1 MEQPVIKEGTLA
13 LIDTFAYLFRSYY
26 MSAKNKPLTND
37 KGFPTGLLTGLV
49 GMVKKFYKD
58 RKNMP
63 FIVFALESQTKT
75 KRAEK
80 LGEYKQNRK
89 DAPKEMLLQIPI
101 ALEWLQK
108 MGFTCVEVNGFE
120 ADDVIA
126 SLATLSPYKTR
137 IYSKDKD
144 FNQLLSDK
152 IALFDGKTEFL
163 AKDCVEKYGIL
174 PSQFTDYQGI
184 VGDSS
189 DNYKGVKGI
198 GSKNAKELL
207 QQLGSLEKIY
217 ENLDLAKNLLSP
229 KMYQALIQ
237 DKGSAF
243 LSKELATL
251 ERGCIK
257 EFDFLSCAFPSE
269 NPLLKIKDELKEY
282 GFISTL
288 RDLENSPTPLILE
301 NTPLLDSMPILENAP
316 ILDSVPILENAP
328 ILDSVPASDN
338 APKKSRMI
346 VLESA
351 APLNAFLEK
360 LKNPNARVFM
370 RLVLNKEK
378 KVLALAFLLQDQ
390 GYFLPLEEA
399 LFSPFSL
406 EFLENAFS
414 QMLQHAQIVG
424 HDLKPLLSFL
434 KAKYQ
439 VPLENIRIQDT
450 QILAFLKNPE
460 KVGFD
465 EVLRE
470 YLKEELIPHEKIKDF
485 KAKAEKSEQLNTELN
500 ALKRLCEYFE
510 TGGLEEGLLTLARD
524 IETPFVKVLMD
535 MEFQGFK
542 IDAPYF
548 KRLEQEF
555 KDELKVLERQILDL
569 IGVDFNLNSPK
580 QLGEVLYEKLG
591 LPKNKS
597 HSTDEKNLLKILDK
611 HPSIALILEYRELNK
626 LFNTYTTPLL
636 RLKDKDDKIHTTFI
650 QTGTATGRLSSH
662 SPNLQNIPV
671 RSPKGLLI
679 RKGFIA
685 SSKEY
690 CLLGVDYSQIE
701 LRLLAHFSQDKDLM
715 EAFLKGRDIH
725 LETSKALF
733 GGDLAKEKRSIAKSI
748 NFGLVYGMGSKKLSE
763 TLNIPL
769 NEAKSYIEAYFK
781 RFPSIKDYLN
791 RMKEEILKTSKAF
804 TLLGRYRVF
813 DFTGANDYVKGNYL
827 REGVNAIFQGSAS
840 DLLKL
845 GMLKVSERFKNNPSV
860 RLLLQVHDELIFEI
874 EEKNAPE
881 LQQEIQRILNDEVY
895 PLRVPLETSA
905 FVANRW
911 NELKG

>member
-37 KGFPTGLLTGLV
+37 RGFPTGLLTGLV

-75 KRAEK
+75 KRAKK

-189 DNYKGVKGI
+189 DNYKGIKGI

-207 QQLGSLEKIY
+207 QRLGSLEKIY

-251 ERGCIK
+251 ERECIK

-288 RDLENSPTPLILE
+288 RDLEKSPLIVE
-301 NTPLLDSMPILENAP
+301 NAPLLDNAP
-316 ILDSVPILENAP
+316 ILDSTPASENAP
-328 ILDSVPASDN
+328 ALDN
-338 APKKSRMI
+338 APKKSSMI

-351 APLNAFLEK
+351 ALLSMFLEK

-370 RLVLNKEK
+370 RLVLDKDK

-414 QMLQHAQIVG
+414 QMLQHAQIIG

-434 KAKYQ
+434 RAKYQ
-439 VPLENIRIQDT
+439 VSLENIRIQDT

-465 EVLRE
+465 EVLKE
-470 YLKEELIPHEKIKDF
+470 YLKEDLVSHEKIKDF
-485 KAKAEKSEQLNTELN
+485 KTKSKVEKLEQLNMELN

-510 TGGLEEGLLTLARD
+510 TGGLEEGLLILARE

-542 IDAPYF
+542 IDVPYF

-555 KDELKVLERQILDL
+555 KNELHVLERQILDL

-580 QLGEVLYEKLG
+580 QLSEVLYEKLG

-611 HPSIALILEYRELNK
+611 HPSIPLILEYRELNK

-813 DFTGANDYVKGNYL
+813 DFNGVNDYVKGNYL

-905 FVANRW
+905 FIAKRW

>member
-58 RKNMP
+58 KKNMP

-89 DAPKEMLLQIPI
+89 DTPKEMLLQIPI

-189 DNYKGVKGI
+189 DNYKGIKGI

-257 EFDFLSCAFPSE
+257 EFDFSSCTFPSE

-288 RDLENSPTPLILE
+288 RDLENSPLILD
-301 NTPLLDSMPILENAP
+301 NAPILNSVPTLDSMPILDNTP
-316 ILDSVPILENAP
+316 TLDSVP
-328 ILDSVPASDN
+328 
-338 APKKSRMI
+338 KKSCMI
-346 VLESA
+346 VLENA
-351 APLNAFLEK
+351 ASFSMFLEK

-370 RLVLNKEK
+370 RLVLDKDK
-378 KVLALAFLLQDQ
+378 KILALAFLYEDQ

-406 EFLENAFS
+406 EFLQNAFS
-414 QMLQHAQIVG
+414 QMLQHAQIIG

-439 VPLENIRIQDT
+439 VSLENIRIQDT

-465 EVLRE
+465 EVLKE
-470 YLKEELIPHEKIKDF
+470 YLKEDLVSHEKIKDF
-485 KAKAEKSEQLNTELN
+485 KTTSKAEKSELLSVELN

-510 TGGLEEGLLTLARD
+510 KGGLEENLLALARD
-524 IETPFVKVLMD
+524 IETPFVKVLIN

-555 KDELKVLERQILDL
+555 KDELNILERQILDL

-580 QLGEVLYEKLG
+580 QLSEVLYEKLG

-611 HPSIALILEYRELNK
+611 HPSIPLILEYRELNK

-769 NEAKSYIEAYFK
+769 SEAKSYIEAYFK

-813 DFTGANDYVKGNYL
+813 DFTGANDYIKGNYL

-881 LQQEIQRILNDEVY
+881 LQQEIQRILSDEVY

-905 FVANRW
+905 FVAKRW

>member
-1 MEQPVIKEGTLA
+1 MEEPVIKERTLA

-58 RKNMP
+58 KKNMP
-63 FIVFALESQTKT
+63 FIVFALESQAKT

-108 MGFTCVEVNGFE
+108 MGFTCVEVSGFE

-152 IALFDGKTEFL
+152 ITLFDGKTEFL
-163 AKDCVEKYGIL
+163 AKDCVKKYGIL

-237 DKGSAF
+237 DKESAF

-257 EFDFLSCAFPSE
+257 EFDFSSCAFPSE

-288 RDLENSPTPLILE
+288 RDLENSLTPLILE
-301 NTPLLDSMPILENAP
+301 NAPALDNTPIL
-316 ILDSVPILENAP
+316 
-328 ILDSVPASDN
+328 DN

-346 VLESA
+346 VLESTE
-351 APLNAFLEK
+351 PLSAFLEK
-360 LKNPNARVFM
+360 LKKTNARIFM
-370 RLVLNKEK
+370 RLALDKEK
-378 KVLALAFLLQDQ
+378 KVLALAFLYEDQ

-406 EFLENAFS
+406 EFLQNAFS
-414 QMLQHAQIVG
+414 QMLQHAQIIG

-439 VPLENIRIQDT
+439 VSLENIRIQDT

-465 EVLRE
+465 GVLKE
-470 YLKEELIPHEKIKDF
+470 YLKEEWIPHEKIKDF
-485 KAKAEKSEQLNTELN
+485 KTKSKAGKLERLDMELN

-510 TGGLEEGLLTLARD
+510 KGGLEENLLALAREV
-524 IETPFVKVLMD
+524 ETPFMKVLMG

-548 KRLEQEF
+548 KHLEQEF
-555 KDELKVLERQILDL
+555 KNELHVLERQILDL

-580 QLGEVLYEKLG
+580 QLSEILYEKLE

-597 HSTDEKNLLKILDK
+597 HSTDEKSLLKILDK

-715 EAFLKGRDIH
+715 DAFLKGRDIH

-813 DFTGANDYVKGNYL
+813 DFNGVNDYVKGNYL

-905 FVANRW
+905 FMAKRW

>member
-1 MEQPVIKEGTLA
+1 MEQPVVKEGTLA

-58 RKNMP
+58 KKNMH

-108 MGFTCVEVNGFE
+108 MGFTCVEVSGFE

-207 QQLGSLEKIY
+207 QRLGSLEKIY

-257 EFDFLSCAFPSE
+257 EFDFSSCAFPSE

-301 NTPLLDSMPILENAP
+301 NAPLLDNTL
-316 ILDSVPILENAP
+316 
-328 ILDSVPASDN
+328 ASDN

-346 VLESA
+346 VLENTE
-351 APLNAFLEK
+351 PLSAFLEK
-360 LKNPNARVFM
+360 LKKTNARIFM
-370 RLVLNKEK
+370 RLVLDKEK
-378 KVLALAFLLQDQ
+378 KVLALAFLYEDQ

-406 EFLENAFS
+406 EFLQNAFFK
-414 QMLQHAQIVG
+414 MLQYACIIG

-439 VPLENIRIQDT
+439 VSLEDIRIQDT

-465 EVLRE
+465 EVLKQ
-470 YLKEELIPHEKIKDF
+470 YLKEEWIPHEKIKDF
-485 KAKAEKSEQLNTELN
+485 KTKSKVEKLEQLDRELN

-510 TGGLEEGLLTLARD
+510 KGGLEENLLALAREV
-524 IETPFVKVLMD
+524 ETPFVKVLMG

-542 IDAPYF
+542 IDVPYF

-555 KDELKVLERQILDL
+555 KNELHVLERQILDL

-580 QLGEVLYEKLG
+580 QLSEILYEKLE
-591 LPKNKS
+591 LPQNKS
-597 HSTDEKNLLKILDK
+597 HSTDEKSLLKILDK

-701 LRLLAHFSQDKDLM
+701 LRLLAHFSQDKDLID
-715 EAFLKGRDIH
+715 AFLKGRDIH

-733 GGDLAKEKRSIAKSI
+733 GEDLAKEKRSIAKSI

-813 DFTGANDYVKGNYL
+813 DFTGANDYIKGNYL

-905 FVANRW
+905 FIAKRW

>member
-1 MEQPVIKEGTLA
+1 MEELKEGTLA

-108 MGFTCVEVNGFE
+108 MGFVCVEVSGFE

-207 QQLGSLEKIY
+207 QRLGSLEKIY

-237 DKGSAF
+237 DKESAF

-257 EFDFLSCAFPSE
+257 EFDFSSCAFPSE

-288 RDLENSPTPLILE
+288 RDLENSPTPLILD
-301 NTPLLDSMPILENAP
+301 NTPLLENT
-316 ILDSVPILENAP
+316 S
-328 ILDSVPASDN
+328 ASDN

-346 VLESA
+346 VLENTES
-351 APLNAFLEK
+351 LSAFLER
-360 LKNPNARVFM
+360 LKKTNARIFM
-370 RLVLNKEK
+370 RLVLDKEK
-378 KVLALAFLLQDQ
+378 KVLALAFLLEDQ

-406 EFLENAFS
+406 EFLQNAFFK
-414 QMLQHAQIVG
+414 MLQHAQIIG

-439 VPLENIRIQDT
+439 VSLENIRIQDT

-465 EVLRE
+465 EVLKQ
-470 YLKEELIPHEKIKDF
+470 YLKEELILHEKIKDF
-485 KAKAEKSEQLNTELN
+485 KTKSKAEKLEQLDRELH

-510 TGGLEEGLLTLARD
+510 KGGLEEGLLALAREV
-524 IETPFVKVLMD
+524 ETPLMKVLMD

-555 KDELKVLERQILDL
+555 KNELHVLERQILEL

-580 QLGEVLYEKLG
+580 QLSEILYEKLE
-591 LPKNKS
+591 LPQNKS
-597 HSTDEKNLLKILDK
+597 RSTDEKSLLKILDK

-636 RLKDKDDKIHTTFI
+636 HLKDKDDKIHTTFI

-715 EAFLKGRDIH
+715 DAFLKGRDIH

-733 GGDLAKEKRSIAKSI
+733 GEDLAKEKRSIAKSI

-813 DFTGANDYVKGNYL
+813 DFTGANDYIKGNYL

-845 GMLKVSERFKNNPSV
+845 GMLKVSERFKSNPSV

-874 EEKNAPE
+874 EEKNALE

-905 FVANRW
+905 FMAKRW
-911 NELKG
+911 NELKR

>member
-1 MEQPVIKEGTLA
+1 MEEPVIKEGTLA

-58 RKNMP
+58 KKNMP

-89 DAPKEMLLQIPI
+89 NAPKEMLLQIPI

-108 MGFTCVEVNGFE
+108 MGFTCVEVSGFE

-163 AKDCVEKYGIL
+163 VKDCVEKYGIL

-207 QQLGSLEKIY
+207 QRLGSLEKIY

-237 DKGSAF
+237 DKASAF

-257 EFDFLSCAFPSE
+257 EFDFSSCTFPSE

-288 RDLENSPTPLILE
+288 RDLENSPTPLILD
-301 NTPLLDSMPILENAP
+301 NTPAL
-316 ILDSVPILENAP
+316 
-328 ILDSVPASDN
+328 DN
-338 APKKSRMI
+338 APKKSRLI
-346 VLESA
+346 VLENTE
-351 APLNAFLEK
+351 PLSAFLEK
-360 LKNPNARVFM
+360 LEKTNARIFM
-370 RLVLNKEK
+370 RLVLDKEK
-378 KVLALAFLLQDQ
+378 KVLALAFLYEDQ

-406 EFLENAFS
+406 EFLQNAFFK
-414 QMLQHAQIVG
+414 MLQHAQIVG

-465 EVLRE
+465 EVLKE
-470 YLKEELIPHEKIKDF
+470 YLKEEWIPHEKIKDF
-485 KAKAEKSEQLNTELN
+485 KTKSKAGKLEQLDMELN

-510 TGGLEEGLLTLARD
+510 KGGLEEGLLALAREV
-524 IETPFVKVLMD
+524 ETPFVKVLMG

-548 KRLEQEF
+548 KHLEQEF
-555 KDELKVLERQILDL
+555 KNELHVLECQILEL
-569 IGVDFNLNSPK
+569 IGANFNLNSPK
-580 QLGEVLYEKLG
+580 QLSEILYEKLE

-597 HSTDEKNLLKILDK
+597 RSTDEKSLLKILDK

-679 RKGFIA
+679 RKGFIS

-733 GGDLAKEKRSIAKSI
+733 GEDLAKEKRSIAKSI

-813 DFTGANDYVKGNYL
+813 DFTGANDYIKGNYL

-845 GMLKVSERFKNNPSV
+845 GMLKVSERFKNDPSV

-874 EEKNAPE
+874 EEKNALE

-905 FVANRW
+905 FMAKRW

>member
-1 MEQPVIKEGTLA
+1 MEELKEGTLA

-108 MGFTCVEVNGFE
+108 MGFVCVEVSGFE

-207 QQLGSLEKIY
+207 QRLGSLEKIY

-237 DKGSAF
+237 DKKSAF

-257 EFDFLSCAFPSE
+257 EFDFSSCAFPSE

-288 RDLENSPTPLILE
+288 RDLENSPTPLILD
-301 NTPLLDSMPILENAP
+301 NAPLLDNTPVLENT
-316 ILDSVPILENAP
+316 
-328 ILDSVPASDN
+328 PASDN
-338 APKKSRMI
+338 ALKKSRLI
-346 VLESA
+346 VLENPE
-351 APLNAFLEK
+351 PLSAFLEK
-360 LKNPNARVFM
+360 LEKTNARIFM

-378 KVLALAFLLQDQ
+378 KVLALAFLYEDQ

-406 EFLENAFS
+406 ELLQNAFFK
-414 QMLQHAQIVG
+414 MLQHAQIIG

-439 VPLENIRIQDT
+439 VSLENIRIQDT

-465 EVLRE
+465 EVLKE

-485 KAKAEKSEQLNTELN
+485 KTKSKAEKLELLSVELN

-510 TGGLEEGLLTLARD
+510 KGGLEEGLLALAREV
-524 IETPFVKVLMD
+524 ETPFMKVLMG

-555 KDELKVLERQILDL
+555 KNELHVLERQILEL
-569 IGVDFNLNSPK
+569 IGADFNLNSPK
-580 QLGEVLYEKLG
+580 QLSEILYEKLE

-597 HSTDEKNLLKILDK
+597 HSTDEKSLLKILDK

-715 EAFLKGRDIH
+715 DAFLKGRDIH

-733 GGDLAKEKRSIAKSI
+733 GEDLAKEKRSIAKSI

-813 DFTGANDYVKGNYL
+813 DFTGANDYIKGNYL

-874 EEKNAPE
+874 EEKNALE

-905 FVANRW
+905 FMAKRW
-911 NELKG
+911 NELKD

>member
-1 MEQPVIKEGTLA
+1 MEELKEGTLA

-108 MGFTCVEVNGFE
+108 MGFVCVEVSGFE

-207 QQLGSLEKIY
+207 QRLGSLEKIY

-237 DKGSAF
+237 DKKSAF

-257 EFDFLSCAFPSE
+257 EFDFSSCAFPSE

-288 RDLENSPTPLILE
+288 RDLENSPTPLILD
-301 NTPLLDSMPILENAP
+301 NTPLL
-316 ILDSVPILENAP
+316 
-328 ILDSVPASDN
+328 DN

-351 APLNAFLEK
+351 APLSAFLEK
-360 LKNPNARVFM
+360 LKKTNARIFM
-370 RLVLNKEK
+370 RLVLDKDK

-406 EFLENAFS
+406 EFLQNAFS
-414 QMLQHAQIVG
+414 QMLQHAQIIG

-465 EVLRE
+465 EVLKQ
-470 YLKEELIPHEKIKDF
+470 YLKEELIPHEKIKEF
-485 KAKAEKSEQLNTELN
+485 KTKAEKLEQLDRELN

-510 TGGLEEGLLTLARD
+510 KGGLEEGLLALARE
-524 IETPFVKVLMD
+524 IETPFMKVLMG

-555 KDELKVLERQILDL
+555 KNELHVLERQILEL
-569 IGVDFNLNSPK
+569 IGANFNLNSPK
-580 QLGEVLYEKLG
+580 QLSEILYEKLG
-591 LPKNKS
+591 LPQNKS
-597 HSTDEKNLLKILDK
+597 HSTDEKSLLKILDK

-715 EAFLKGRDIH
+715 DAFLKGRDIH

-733 GGDLAKEKRSIAKSI
+733 GEYLAKEKRSIAKSI

-813 DFTGANDYVKGNYL
+813 DFTGANDYIKGNYL

-874 EEKNAPE
+874 EEKNALE

-905 FVANRW
+905 FVAKRW
-911 NELKG
+911 NELKD

>member
-1 MEQPVIKEGTLA
+1 
-13 LIDTFAYLFRSYY
+13 
-26 MSAKNKPLTND
+26 
-37 KGFPTGLLTGLV
+37 
-49 GMVKKFYKD
+49 
-58 RKNMP
+58 
-63 FIVFALESQTKT
+63 
-75 KRAEK
+75 
-80 LGEYKQNRK
+80 
-89 DAPKEMLLQIPI
+89 
-101 ALEWLQK
+101 
-108 MGFTCVEVNGFE
+108 
-120 ADDVIA
+120 
-126 SLATLSPYKTR
+126 R

-288 RDLENSPTPLILE
+288 RDLENSPLIVE
-301 NTPLLDSMPILENAP
+301 NAPALDSM
-316 ILDSVPILENAP
+316 
-328 ILDSVPASDN
+328 PASDN
-338 APKKSRMI
+338 APKKSCMI

-351 APLNAFLEK
+351 EPLSAFLEK
-360 LKNPNARVFM
+360 LEKTKARIFM

-406 EFLENAFS
+406 EFLQNAFS
-414 QMLQHAQIVG
+414 QILQHAQIIG

-439 VPLENIRIQDT
+439 VSLENIRIQDT

-485 KAKAEKSEQLNTELN
+485 KTTSKAEKSEQLSLELN

-510 TGGLEEGLLTLARD
+510 KGGLEENLLTLAKD
-524 IETPFVKVLMD
+524 IETPFMKVLMG

-555 KDELKVLERQILDL
+555 KNELHVLECQILDL

-580 QLGEVLYEKLG
+580 QLSEVLYEKLG

-597 HSTDEKNLLKILDK
+597 HSTDEKSLLKILDK

-685 SSKEY
+685 SSEEY

-769 NEAKSYIEAYFK
+769 SEAKSYIEAYFK

-813 DFTGANDYVKGNYL
+813 DFTGVNDYIKGNYL

-911 NELKG
+911 NELKR

>member
-1 MEQPVIKEGTLA
+1 MEEPVIKEGTLA

-26 MSAKNKPLTND
+26 MSAKNKPLTNV

-58 RKNMP
+58 KKNMP

-108 MGFTCVEVNGFE
+108 MGFTCVEVSGFE

-207 QQLGSLEKIY
+207 QRLGSLEKIY

-257 EFDFLSCAFPSE
+257 EFDFSSCAFPSE

-288 RDLENSPTPLILE
+288 RDLENSPTPLILDNVPLLE
-301 NTPLLDSMPILENAP
+301 NMPASDNTPTL
-316 ILDSVPILENAP
+316 
-328 ILDSVPASDN
+328 DN
-338 APKKSRMI
+338 APKKSRLI

-351 APLNAFLEK
+351 APLSAFLEK
-360 LKNPNARVFM
+360 LEKTKARIFM
-370 RLVLNKEK
+370 RLVLDKEK
-378 KVLALAFLLQDQ
+378 KVLALAFLYEDQ

-406 EFLENAFS
+406 EFLQNAFF

-439 VPLENIRIQDT
+439 VSLENIRIQDT

-465 EVLRE
+465 EVLKE
-470 YLKEELIPHEKIKDF
+470 YLKEEWILHEKIKDF
-485 KAKAEKSEQLNTELN
+485 KTKSKAGKLEQLDRELN

-510 TGGLEEGLLTLARD
+510 KGGLEENLLALAREV
-524 IETPFVKVLMD
+524 ETPFVKVLMG

-555 KDELKVLERQILDL
+555 KNELHVLERQILDL

-580 QLGEVLYEKLG
+580 QLSEILYEKLE

-597 HSTDEKNLLKILDK
+597 HSTDEKSLLKILDK

-715 EAFLKGRDIH
+715 DAFLKGRDIH

-733 GGDLAKEKRSIAKSI
+733 GEDLAKEKRSIAKSI

-769 NEAKSYIEAYFK
+769 SEAKSYIEAYFK

-813 DFTGANDYVKGNYL
+813 DFAGVNDYIKGNYL

-874 EEKNAPE
+874 EEKNALE

-905 FVANRW
+905 FMAKRW

>member
-1 MEQPVIKEGTLA
+1 MEEPVIKERTLA

-26 MSAKNKPLTND
+26 MSAKNKPLTNV

-58 RKNMP
+58 KKNMP

-108 MGFTCVEVNGFE
+108 MGFVCVEVSGFE

-152 IALFDGKTEFL
+152 ITLFDGKTESL

-207 QQLGSLEKIY
+207 QRLGSLEKIY

-237 DKGSAF
+237 DKESAF

-257 EFDFLSCAFPSE
+257 EFDFSSCAFPSE

-288 RDLENSPTPLILE
+288 RDLENPPTPLILD
-301 NTPLLDSMPILENAP
+301 NT
-316 ILDSVPILENAP
+316 
-328 ILDSVPASDN
+328 PASDN

-346 VLESA
+346 VLENT
-351 APLNAFLEK
+351 APLSAFLEK
-360 LKNPNARVFM
+360 LKNSNARIFM
-370 RLVLNKEK
+370 RLALDKEK
-378 KVLALAFLLQDQ
+378 KVLALAFLYEDQ

-406 EFLENAFS
+406 EFLQNAFS
-414 QMLQHAQIVG
+414 QMLQHAQIIG

-439 VPLENIRIQDT
+439 VSLENIRIQDT

-465 EVLRE
+465 EVLKE
-470 YLKEELIPHEKIKDF
+470 YLKEEWIPHEKIKDF
-485 KAKAEKSEQLNTELN
+485 KTKSKAGKLEQLDMELN

-510 TGGLEEGLLTLARD
+510 KGGLEEGLLALAREV
-524 IETPFVKVLMD
+524 ETPFVKVLMG

-555 KDELKVLERQILDL
+555 KNELHVLERQILEL

-580 QLGEVLYEKLG
+580 QLSEILYEKLE

-597 HSTDEKNLLKILDK
+597 HSTDEKSLLKILDK

-701 LRLLAHFSQDKDLM
+701 LRLLAHFSQDRDLM
-715 EAFLKGRDIH
+715 DAFLKGRDIH

-733 GGDLAKEKRSIAKSI
+733 GEDLAKEKRSIAKSI

-874 EEKNAPE
+874 EEKNALE

>member
-1 MEQPVIKEGTLA
+1 MEEPVIKEGTLA

-26 MSAKNKPLTND
+26 MGAKNKPLTNV

-108 MGFTCVEVNGFE
+108 MGFTCVEVSGFE

-207 QQLGSLEKIY
+207 QRLGSLEKIY

-237 DKGSAF
+237 DKKIAF

-257 EFDFLSCAFPSE
+257 EFDFSSCAFPSE

-282 GFISTL
+282 GFTSTL

-301 NTPLLDSMPILENAP
+301 NAPLL
-316 ILDSVPILENAP
+316 
-328 ILDSVPASDN
+328 DN

-346 VLESA
+346 VLENTELLS
-351 APLNAFLEK
+351 AFLER
-360 LKNPNARVFM
+360 LKKTNARIFM
-370 RLVLNKEK
+370 RLVLDKEK
-378 KVLALAFLLQDQ
+378 KVLALAFLLEDQ

-406 EFLENAFS
+406 EFLQNAFFK
-414 QMLQHAQIVG
+414 MLQHAQIIG

-439 VPLENIRIQDT
+439 VSLEDIRIQDT

-465 EVLRE
+465 EVLKE
-470 YLKEELIPHEKIKDF
+470 YLKEEWIPHEKIKDF
-485 KAKAEKSEQLNTELN
+485 KTKSKAGKLEQLDMELN

-510 TGGLEEGLLTLARD
+510 KGGLEEGLLALAREV
-524 IETPFVKVLMD
+524 ETPFVKVLMG

-555 KDELKVLERQILDL
+555 KNELHVLERQILEL

-580 QLGEVLYEKLG
+580 QLSEILYEKLE

-597 HSTDEKNLLKILDK
+597 HSTDEKSLLKILDK

-715 EAFLKGRDIH
+715 DAFLKGRDIH

-733 GGDLAKEKRSIAKSI
+733 GEDLAKEKRSIAKSI

-813 DFTGANDYVKGNYL
+813 DFTGANDYIKGNYL

-874 EEKNAPE
+874 EEKNALE

-905 FVANRW
+905 FMAKRW

>member
-1 MEQPVIKEGTLA
+1 MEELKEGTLA

-58 RKNMP
+58 KKNMP
-63 FIVFALESQTKT
+63 FIVFALESQIKT

-108 MGFTCVEVNGFE
+108 MGFVCVEVSGFE

-163 AKDCVEKYGIL
+163 VKDCVEKYGIL

-207 QQLGSLEKIY
+207 QRLGSLEKIY

-237 DKGSAF
+237 DKASAF

-257 EFDFLSCAFPSE
+257 EFDFSSCTFPSE

-288 RDLENSPTPLILE
+288 RDLENSPTPLILD
-301 NTPLLDSMPILENAP
+301 NTPAL
-316 ILDSVPILENAP
+316 
-328 ILDSVPASDN
+328 DN
-338 APKKSRMI
+338 APKKSRLI
-346 VLESA
+346 VLENTE
-351 APLNAFLEK
+351 PLSAFLEK
-360 LKNPNARVFM
+360 LEKTNARIFM
-370 RLVLNKEK
+370 RLVLDKEK
-378 KVLALAFLLQDQ
+378 KVLALAFLYEDQ

-406 EFLENAFS
+406 EFLQNAFFK
-414 QMLQHAQIVG
+414 MLQHAQIVG

-465 EVLRE
+465 EVLKE
-470 YLKEELIPHEKIKDF
+470 YLKEEWIPHEKIKDF
-485 KAKAEKSEQLNTELN
+485 KTKSKAGKLEQLDRELN

-510 TGGLEEGLLTLARD
+510 KGGLEEGLLALAREV
-524 IETPFVKVLMD
+524 ETPFMKVLMG

-555 KDELKVLERQILDL
+555 KNELHVLERQILDS
-569 IGVDFNLNSPK
+569 IGVDFNLNSHK
-580 QLGEVLYEKLG
+580 QLSEILYERLE
-591 LPKNKS
+591 LPQNKS
-597 HSTDEKNLLKILDK
+597 RSTDEKSLLKILDK

-725 LETSKALF
+725 LETSRALF
-733 GGDLAKEKRSIAKSI
+733 GEDLAKEKRSIAKSI
-748 NFGLVYGMGSKKLSE
+748 NFGLVYGMGSRKLSE

-813 DFTGANDYVKGNYL
+813 DFAGANDYIKGNYL

-874 EEKNAPE
+874 EEKNALE

-905 FVANRW
+905 FMAKRW

>member
-1 MEQPVIKEGTLA
+1 MEEPVIKEGTLA
-13 LIDTFAYLFRSYY
+13 LIDTFAYLFRNYY

-58 RKNMP
+58 KKNMP

-108 MGFTCVEVNGFE
+108 MGFTCVEVSGFE

-189 DNYKGVKGI
+189 DNYKGIKGI
-198 GSKNAKELL
+198 GGKNAKELL
-207 QQLGSLEKIY
+207 QRLGSLEKIY

-237 DKGSAF
+237 DKESAF

-288 RDLENSPTPLILE
+288 RDLENSPTPLIL
-301 NTPLLDSMPILENAP
+301 DNAP
-316 ILDSVPILENAP
+316 PLE
-328 ILDSVPASDN
+328 N

-346 VLESA
+346 VLENT
-351 APLNAFLEK
+351 APLSAFLEK
-360 LKNPNARVFM
+360 LKKTNARIFM
-370 RLVLNKEK
+370 RLALDKEK
-378 KVLALAFLLQDQ
+378 KVLALAFLLEDQ

-406 EFLENAFS
+406 EFLQNAFS
-414 QMLQHAQIVG
+414 QMLQHAQIIG

-439 VPLENIRIQDT
+439 VSLENIRIQDT

-465 EVLRE
+465 EVLKE

-485 KAKAEKSEQLNTELN
+485 KTKSKAGKLERLDMELN

-510 TGGLEEGLLTLARD
+510 KGGLEENLLALAREV
-524 IETPFVKVLMD
+524 ETPFVKVLIG

-555 KDELKVLERQILDL
+555 KNELHVLERQILEL

-580 QLGEVLYEKLG
+580 QLSEILYEKLE
-591 LPKNKS
+591 LPQNKS
-597 HSTDEKNLLKILDK
+597 RSTDEKSLLKILDK

-715 EAFLKGRDIH
+715 DAFLKGRDIH

-733 GGDLAKEKRSIAKSI
+733 GEDLAKEKRSIAKSI

-813 DFTGANDYVKGNYL
+813 DFAGANDYIKGNYL
-827 REGVNAIFQGSAS
+827 REGVNAIFQGSTS

-874 EEKNAPE
+874 EEKNALE

-905 FVANRW
+905 FVAERW

>member
-1 MEQPVIKEGTLA
+1 MEEPVIKEGTLA

-58 RKNMP
+58 KKNMP

-108 MGFTCVEVNGFE
+108 MGFTCVEVSGFE

-207 QQLGSLEKIY
+207 QRLGSLEKIY

-237 DKGSAF
+237 DKESAF

-251 ERGCIK
+251 ERGCIQ

-301 NTPLLDSMPILENAP
+301 NAPALDNTPTL
-316 ILDSVPILENAP
+316 
-328 ILDSVPASDN
+328 DN
-338 APKKSRMI
+338 ATKKSRMI
-346 VLESA
+346 VLENT
-351 APLNAFLEK
+351 APLSAFLEK
-360 LKNPNARVFM
+360 LKKTKSRIFM
-370 RLVLNKEK
+370 RLALDKEK
-378 KVLALAFLLQDQ
+378 KVLALAFLLEDQ

-406 EFLENAFS
+406 EFLQNAFS
-414 QMLQHAQIVG
+414 QILQHASIIG

-439 VPLENIRIQDT
+439 VSLENIRIQDT

-465 EVLRE
+465 EVLKE
-470 YLKEELIPHEKIKDF
+470 YLKEEWIPHEKIKDF
-485 KAKAEKSEQLNTELN
+485 KTKSKAEKLERLDMELN

-510 TGGLEEGLLTLARD
+510 KGGLEEGLLALAREV
-524 IETPFVKVLMD
+524 ETPFIKVLIG

-548 KRLEQEF
+548 KHLEQEF
-555 KDELKVLERQILDL
+555 KNELHVLERQILEL

-580 QLGEVLYEKLG
+580 QLSEILYEKLG
-591 LPKNKS
+591 LPQNKS
-597 HSTDEKNLLKILDK
+597 HSTDEKSLLKILDK

-763 TLNIPL
+763 TLNISL

-813 DFTGANDYVKGNYL
+813 DFTGVNDYVKGNYL

-874 EEKNAPE
+874 EEKNALE

>member
-1 MEQPVIKEGTLA
+1 MEEPVIKEGTLA

-108 MGFTCVEVNGFE
+108 MGFTCVEVSGFE

-207 QQLGSLEKIY
+207 QRLGSLEKIY
-217 ENLDLAKNLLSP
+217 ENLDLVKNLLSP

-257 EFDFLSCAFPSE
+257 EFDFSSCAFPSE

-301 NTPLLDSMPILENAP
+301 NAPLLENTPLLDNT
-316 ILDSVPILENAP
+316 
-328 ILDSVPASDN
+328 
-338 APKKSRMI
+338 PKKSCMI
-346 VLESA
+346 VLENTE
-351 APLNAFLEK
+351 PLSAFLEK
-360 LKNPNARVFM
+360 LKKTNARIFM
-370 RLVLNKEK
+370 RLVLDKEK
-378 KVLALAFLLQDQ
+378 KVLALVFLYEDQ

-406 EFLENAFS
+406 EFLQNAFFK
-414 QMLQHAQIVG
+414 MLQHAQIIG

-439 VPLENIRIQDT
+439 VSLENIRIQDT

-465 EVLRE
+465 EVLKQ
-470 YLKEELIPHEKIKDF
+470 YLKEELIPHERIKDF
-485 KAKAEKSEQLNTELN
+485 KTKSKAGKLELLSVELH

-510 TGGLEEGLLTLARD
+510 KGGLEEGLLALAREV
-524 IETPFVKVLMD
+524 ETPFMKVLMG

-555 KDELKVLERQILDL
+555 KNELHVLECQILDL

-580 QLGEVLYEKLG
+580 QLSEVLYEKLE
-591 LPKNKS
+591 LPQNKS
-597 HSTDEKNLLKILDK
+597 HSTDEKSLLKILDK

-715 EAFLKGRDIH
+715 DAFLKGRDIH

-733 GGDLAKEKRSIAKSI
+733 GEDLAKEKRSIAKSI

-813 DFTGANDYVKGNYL
+813 DFTGVNDYVKGNYL

-845 GMLKVSERFKNNPSV
+845 GMLKVSERFKNNLSV

-905 FVANRW
+905 FMAKRW
-911 NELKG
+911 NELKR

>member
-1 MEQPVIKEGTLA
+1 MEELKEGTLA

-26 MSAKNKPLTND
+26 MGAKNKPLTNV

-108 MGFTCVEVNGFE
+108 MGFTCVEVSGFE

-126 SLATLSPYKTR
+126 SLAMLSPYKTR

-152 IALFDGKTEFL
+152 IALFDGKTELL

-207 QQLGSLEKIY
+207 QRLGSLEKIY

-237 DKGSAF
+237 DKESAF

-257 EFDFLSCAFPSE
+257 EFDFSSCAFPSE

-288 RDLENSPTPLILE
+288 RDLEDSPTPLILD
-301 NTPLLDSMPILENAP
+301 NAPLL
-316 ILDSVPILENAP
+316 
-328 ILDSVPASDN
+328 DN

-346 VLESA
+346 VLENTELLS
-351 APLNAFLEK
+351 AFLEK
-360 LKNPNARVFM
+360 LKKTNARIFM
-370 RLVLNKEK
+370 RLVLDKEK
-378 KVLALAFLLQDQ
+378 KVLALAFLLEDQ

-406 EFLENAFS
+406 EFLQNAFFK
-414 QMLQHAQIVG
+414 MLQHAQIIG

-439 VPLENIRIQDT
+439 VSLENIRIQDT

-465 EVLRE
+465 EVLKQ
-470 YLKEELIPHEKIKDF
+470 YLKEEWIPHEKIKDF
-485 KAKAEKSEQLNTELN
+485 KTKSKAGKLELLSVELN

-510 TGGLEEGLLTLARD
+510 KGGLEESLLALAREV
-524 IETPFVKVLMD
+524 ETPFMKVLMG

-555 KDELKVLERQILDL
+555 KNELHVLERQILEL

-580 QLGEVLYEKLG
+580 QLSEILYEKLE

-597 HSTDEKNLLKILDK
+597 RSTDEKSLLKILDK

-715 EAFLKGRDIH
+715 DAFLKGRDIH

-733 GGDLAKEKRSIAKSI
+733 GEDLAKEKRSIAKSI

-813 DFTGANDYVKGNYL
+813 DFTGANDYIKGNYL

-874 EEKNAPE
+874 EEKNALE

-905 FVANRW
+905 FIAKRW

>member
-58 RKNMP
+58 RKNMS

-108 MGFTCVEVNGFE
+108 MGFTCVEISGFE

-126 SLATLSPYKTR
+126 TLATLSPYKTR

-163 AKDCVEKYGIL
+163 AQDCVEKYGIL

-207 QQLGSLEKIY
+207 QRLGSLEKIY

-237 DKGSAF
+237 DKESAF

-288 RDLENSPTPLILE
+288 RDLENSPLIV
-301 NTPLLDSMPILENAP
+301 ENAP
-316 ILDSVPILENAP
+316 ILNNAPTLDSTP
-328 ILDSVPASDN
+328 ILDN
-338 APKKSRMI
+338 TPKKSRMI
-346 VLESA
+346 VLENTELLSMS
-351 APLNAFLEK
+351 LEK
-360 LKNPNARVFM
+360 LKNPNARVFV
-370 RLVLNKEK
+370 RLVLDKEK

-406 EFLENAFS
+406 EFLQNAFS
-414 QMLQHAQIVG
+414 QILQHACIIG

-439 VPLENIRIQDT
+439 VSLENIHIQDT

-470 YLKEELIPHEKIKDF
+470 YLKEELVPHEKIKDF
-485 KAKAEKSEQLNTELN
+485 KTKSKAEKSEQLNMELN

-510 TGGLEEGLLTLARD
+510 KGGLEEDLLILARD
-524 IETPFVKVLMD
+524 IETPFVKVLMG

-542 IDAPYF
+542 IDVPYF

-555 KDELKVLERQILDL
+555 KDELNILEHQILDL

-580 QLGEVLYEKLG
+580 QLSEVLYDKLG

-611 HPSIALILEYRELNK
+611 HPSIPLILEYRELNK

-763 TLNIPL
+763 TLNISL

-791 RMKEEILKTSKAF
+791 CMKEEILKTSKAF

-813 DFTGANDYVKGNYL
+813 DFTGVNDYIKGNYL

-905 FVANRW
+905 FIAKRW

>member
-1 MEQPVIKEGTLA
+1 MEQSVIKEGTLA

-49 GMVKKFYKD
+49 GMIKKFYKD
-58 RKNMP
+58 KKNMP

-108 MGFTCVEVNGFE
+108 MGFTCVEVSGFE

-152 IALFDGKTEFL
+152 ITLFDGKTEFL
-163 AKDCVEKYGIL
+163 AKDCVKKYGIL

-207 QQLGSLEKIY
+207 QRLGSLEKIY

-257 EFDFLSCAFPSE
+257 EFDFSSCAFPSE

-288 RDLENSPTPLILE
+288 RDLENSPTPLILD
-301 NTPLLDSMPILENAP
+301 NAPLLDNT
-316 ILDSVPILENAP
+316 
-328 ILDSVPASDN
+328 PASDN

-346 VLESA
+346 VLENTE
-351 APLNAFLEK
+351 PLSTFLEK
-360 LKNPNARVFM
+360 LKKTNARIFM
-370 RLVLNKEK
+370 RLVLDKEK
-378 KVLALAFLLQDQ
+378 KVLALAFLYEDQ

-406 EFLENAFS
+406 GFLQNAFS
-414 QMLQHAQIVG
+414 QMLQHAQIIG

-439 VPLENIRIQDT
+439 VSLENIRIQDT

-465 EVLRE
+465 EVLKE
-470 YLKEELIPHEKIKDF
+470 YLKEEWIPHEKIKDF
-485 KAKAEKSEQLNTELN
+485 KTKSKAGKLEQLDIELN

-510 TGGLEEGLLTLARD
+510 KGGLEEGLLALAREV
-524 IETPFVKVLMD
+524 ETPFMKVLMG

-542 IDAPYF
+542 IDVPYF

-555 KDELKVLERQILDL
+555 KNELHVLECQILEL

-580 QLGEVLYEKLG
+580 QLSEILYEKLE

-597 HSTDEKNLLKILDK
+597 HSTDEKSLLKILDK

-685 SSKEY
+685 SSNKY

-715 EAFLKGRDIH
+715 DAFLKGRDIH

-733 GGDLAKEKRSIAKSI
+733 GEDLAKEKRSIAKSI

-813 DFTGANDYVKGNYL
+813 DFTGANDYIKGNYL

-874 EEKNAPE
+874 EEKNALE

-905 FVANRW
+905 FMAKRW

>member
-1 MEQPVIKEGTLA
+1 MEELKEGTLA

-108 MGFTCVEVNGFE
+108 MGFVCVEVNGFE

-189 DNYKGVKGI
+189 DNYKGIKGI

-207 QQLGSLEKIY
+207 QRLGSLEKIY

-237 DKGSAF
+237 DKESAF

-257 EFDFLSCAFPSE
+257 EFDFSSCAFPSE

-288 RDLENSPTPLILE
+288 RDLENSPTPLISE
-301 NTPLLDSMPILENAP
+301 NTPLLENA
-316 ILDSVPILENAP
+316 
-328 ILDSVPASDN
+328 PASDN
-338 APKKSRMI
+338 APKKSCMI
-346 VLESA
+346 VLENT
-351 APLNAFLEK
+351 APFNVFLERLEK
-360 LKNPNARVFM
+360 TNARIFM
-370 RLVLNKEK
+370 RLVLDKEK
-378 KVLALAFLLQDQ
+378 KVLALAFLYEDQ

-399 LFSPFSL
+399 LFSPFSS
-406 EFLENAFS
+406 EFLQNAFFK
-414 QMLQHAQIVG
+414 MLQHAQIVG

-439 VPLENIRIQDT
+439 VSLENIRIQDT

-465 EVLRE
+465 EVLKQ

-485 KAKAEKSEQLNTELN
+485 KTKSKAEKLELLSVELN

-510 TGGLEEGLLTLARD
+510 KGGLEEGLLALAREV
-524 IETPFVKVLMD
+524 ETPLMKVLMG

-555 KDELKVLERQILDL
+555 KNELHVLERQILEL
-569 IGVDFNLNSPK
+569 IGTDFNLNSPK
-580 QLGEVLYEKLG
+580 QLSEILYEKLE

-597 HSTDEKNLLKILDK
+597 HSTDEKSLLKILDK

-733 GGDLAKEKRSIAKSI
+733 GEDLAKEKRSIAKSI

-769 NEAKSYIEAYFK
+769 NEAKSYTEAYFK

-813 DFTGANDYVKGNYL
+813 DFTGVNDYVKGNYL

-874 EEKNAPE
+874 EEKNALE

-905 FVANRW
+905 FVAKRW

>member
-1 MEQPVIKEGTLA
+1 MEEPVIKEGTLA

-26 MSAKNKPLTND
+26 MSAKNKPLTNV

-108 MGFTCVEVNGFE
+108 MGFTCVEVSGFE

-207 QQLGSLEKIY
+207 QRLGSLEKIY

-237 DKGSAF
+237 DKESAF

-257 EFDFLSCAFPSE
+257 EFDFSSCAFPSE

-288 RDLENSPTPLILE
+288 RDLENSPTPLILDNTPTLE
-301 NTPLLDSMPILENAP
+301 NTPT
-316 ILDSVPILENAP
+316 
-328 ILDSVPASDN
+328 SDN

-346 VLESA
+346 VLENPE
-351 APLNAFLEK
+351 PLSAFLERLEK
-360 LKNPNARVFM
+360 TNARIFM
-370 RLVLNKEK
+370 RLVLDKEK
-378 KVLALAFLLQDQ
+378 KVLALAFLLEDQ

-406 EFLENAFS
+406 EFLQNTFS
-414 QMLQHAQIVG
+414 KMLQHACIIG

-439 VPLENIRIQDT
+439 VSLENIRIQDT

-465 EVLRE
+465 EVLKE
-470 YLKEELIPHEKIKDF
+470 YLKEEWIPHEKIKDF
-485 KAKAEKSEQLNTELN
+485 KTKSKAGKLEQLDMELN

-510 TGGLEEGLLTLARD
+510 KGGLEEGLLALAREV
-524 IETPFVKVLMD
+524 ETPFMKVLMG

-555 KDELKVLERQILDL
+555 KHELHVLERQILDL

-580 QLGEVLYEKLG
+580 QLSEILYEKLE

-597 HSTDEKNLLKILDK
+597 HSTDEKSLLKILDK

-679 RKGFIA
+679 RKGFIS

-715 EAFLKGRDIH
+715 DAFLKGRDIH

-733 GGDLAKEKRSIAKSI
+733 GEDLAKEKRSIAKSI

-813 DFTGANDYVKGNYL
+813 DFTGANDYIKGNYL

-845 GMLKVSERFKNNPSV
+845 GMIKVSERFKNNPSV

-874 EEKNAPE
+874 EEKNALE

-905 FVANRW
+905 FMAKRW

>member
-26 MSAKNKPLTND
+26 MGTKNKPLTNV

-108 MGFTCVEVNGFE
+108 MGFTCVEMSGFE

-189 DNYKGVKGI
+189 DNYKGIKGI

-207 QQLGSLEKIY
+207 QRLGSLEKIY

-229 KMYQALIQ
+229 KMYQALIH

-288 RDLENSPTPLILE
+288 RDLENSPLIA
-301 NTPLLDSMPILENAP
+301 ENAP
-316 ILDSVPILENAP
+316 ILDSVPIL
-328 ILDSVPASDN
+328 DSTPASEN
-338 APKKSRMI
+338 APKKSRLI
-346 VLESA
+346 VLESVE
-351 APLNAFLEK
+351 PLSMFLEK

-370 RLVLNKEK
+370 RLVLDKEK
-378 KVLALAFLLQDQ
+378 KVLALAFLYEDQ

-414 QMLQHAQIVG
+414 QMLQHAQIIG

-439 VPLENIRIQDT
+439 VSLENIRIQDT

-465 EVLRE
+465 EVLKE

-485 KAKAEKSEQLNTELN
+485 KTKSKVEKLELLSMELS

-510 TGGLEEGLLTLARD
+510 KGGLEEGLLSLARD
-524 IETPFVKVLMD
+524 IETPFMKVLMG

-548 KRLEQEF
+548 KCLEQEF
-555 KDELKVLERQILDL
+555 KNELHVLERQILDL

-580 QLGEVLYEKLG
+580 QLSEVLYEKLG

-763 TLNIPL
+763 TLNISL

-791 RMKEEILKTSKAF
+791 RIKEEILKTSKAF

-813 DFTGANDYVKGNYL
+813 DFNGVNDYVKGNYL

>member
-1 MEQPVIKEGTLA
+1 MEEPVIKEGTLA

-58 RKNMP
+58 KKNMP

-108 MGFTCVEVNGFE
+108 MGFTCVEMSGFE

-163 AKDCVEKYGIL
+163 VKDCVEKYGIL

-237 DKGSAF
+237 DKASAF

-257 EFDFLSCAFPSE
+257 EFDFSSCAFPSE

-288 RDLENSPTPLILE
+288 RDLENSPTPFIA
-301 NTPLLDSMPILENAP
+301 ENAP
-316 ILDSVPILENAP
+316 TSDSAP
-328 ILDSVPASDN
+328 ALDN
-338 APKKSRMI
+338 APKKSRLI

-351 APLNAFLEK
+351 ALLSMFLEK
-360 LKNPNARVFM
+360 LKDPNARVFM

-378 KVLALAFLLQDQ
+378 EILALAFLLQDQ

-406 EFLENAFS
+406 EFLQNAFFK
-414 QMLQHAQIVG
+414 MLQHAQIIG

-439 VPLENIRIQDT
+439 VSLENIRIQDT

-465 EVLRE
+465 EVLKE
-470 YLKEELIPHEKIKDF
+470 YLKEEWIPHEKIKDF
-485 KAKAEKSEQLNTELN
+485 KTKSKAGKLEQLDMELN

-510 TGGLEEGLLTLARD
+510 KGGLEEGLLALAREV
-524 IETPFVKVLMD
+524 ETPFVKVLMG

-555 KDELKVLERQILDL
+555 KNELHVLERQILDL

-580 QLGEVLYEKLG
+580 QLSEILYEKLE
-591 LPKNKS
+591 LPQNKS
-597 HSTDEKNLLKILDK
+597 HSTDEKSLLKILDK

-715 EAFLKGRDIH
+715 DAFLKGRDIH

-733 GGDLAKEKRSIAKSI
+733 GEDLAKEKRSIAKSI

-813 DFTGANDYVKGNYL
+813 DFTGANDYIKGNYL

-874 EEKNAPE
+874 EEKNALE

-905 FVANRW
+905 FIAKRW

>member
-1 MEQPVIKEGTLA
+1 MEEPVIKEGTLA

-26 MSAKNKPLTND
+26 MGAKNKPLTNV

-108 MGFTCVEVNGFE
+108 MGFACVEMSGFE

-207 QQLGSLEKIY
+207 QRLGSLEKIY

-237 DKGSAF
+237 DKESAF

-257 EFDFLSCAFPSE
+257 EFDFSSCAFPNE

-288 RDLENSPTPLILE
+288 RDLENSPKPLILD
-301 NTPLLDSMPILENAP
+301 NAPLLDN
-316 ILDSVPILENAP
+316 VPL
-328 ILDSVPASDN
+328 LDN

-346 VLESA
+346 VLENT
-351 APLNAFLEK
+351 APLSAFLEK
-360 LKNPNARVFM
+360 LKKTNARIFM
-370 RLVLNKEK
+370 RLVLDKEK
-378 KVLALAFLLQDQ
+378 KVLALAFLYENQ

-406 EFLENAFS
+406 EFLQNAFS
-414 QMLQHAQIVG
+414 KMLQHACIIG

-439 VPLENIRIQDT
+439 VSLENIRIQDT

-465 EVLRE
+465 EVLKE
-470 YLKEELIPHEKIKDF
+470 YLKEDLIPHEKIKDF
-485 KAKAEKSEQLNTELN
+485 KTKAEKLELLSVELN

-510 TGGLEEGLLTLARD
+510 KGGLEEGLLALAREV
-524 IETPFVKVLMD
+524 ETPFMKVLMG

-555 KDELKVLERQILDL
+555 KNELHVLERQILEL
-569 IGVDFNLNSPK
+569 IGADFNLNSPK
-580 QLGEVLYEKLG
+580 QLSEILYGKLE
-591 LPKNKS
+591 LPQNKS
-597 HSTDEKNLLKILDK
+597 HSTDEKSLLKILDK

-701 LRLLAHFSQDKDLM
+701 LRLLAHFSQDKDLID
-715 EAFLKGRDIH
+715 AFLKGRDIH

-733 GGDLAKEKRSIAKSI
+733 GEDLAKEKRSIAKSI

-813 DFTGANDYVKGNYL
+813 DFTGANDYIKGNYL

-874 EEKNAPE
+874 EEKNALE

-905 FVANRW
+905 FIAKRW

>member
-1 MEQPVIKEGTLA
+1 MEELKEGTLA

-26 MSAKNKPLTND
+26 MSAKNKPLTNV

-108 MGFTCVEVNGFE
+108 MGFTCVEVSGFE

-163 AKDCVEKYGIL
+163 AKDCVEKYGIF

-207 QQLGSLEKIY
+207 QRLGSLEKIY

-237 DKGSAF
+237 DKESAF

-257 EFDFLSCAFPSE
+257 EFDFSSCTFPSE

-288 RDLENSPTPLILE
+288 RDLENSPTPLISD
-301 NTPLLDSMPILENAP
+301 NT
-316 ILDSVPILENAP
+316 
-328 ILDSVPASDN
+328 PASDN

-346 VLESA
+346 VLENTE
-351 APLNAFLEK
+351 PLSAFLEK
-360 LKNPNARVFM
+360 LKKTNARIFM
-370 RLVLNKEK
+370 RLVLDKEK
-378 KVLALAFLLQDQ
+378 KVLALAFLYEDQ

-406 EFLENAFS
+406 EFLQNAFS
-414 QMLQHAQIVG
+414 QMLQHAQIIG

-439 VPLENIRIQDT
+439 VSLEDIRIQDT

-465 EVLRE
+465 EVLKQ
-470 YLKEELIPHEKIKDF
+470 YLKEEWIPHEKIKDF
-485 KAKAEKSEQLNTELN
+485 KTKSKAGKSEQLDRELN

-510 TGGLEEGLLTLARD
+510 KGGLEEGLLALAREV
-524 IETPFVKVLMD
+524 ETPFMKVLMG

-542 IDAPYF
+542 IDALYF

-555 KDELKVLERQILDL
+555 KNELHVLERQILDL

-580 QLGEVLYEKLG
+580 QLSEILYEKLE

-597 HSTDEKNLLKILDK
+597 HSTDEKSLLKILDK

-679 RKGFIA
+679 RKGFIS

-715 EAFLKGRDIH
+715 DAFLKGRDIH

-733 GGDLAKEKRSIAKSI
+733 GEDLAKEKRSIAKSI

-769 NEAKSYIEAYFK
+769 NEAKSYTEVYFK

-813 DFTGANDYVKGNYL
+813 DFTGANDYIKGNYL

-874 EEKNAPE
+874 EEKNALE

-905 FVANRW
+905 FIAKRW

>member
-1 MEQPVIKEGTLA
+1 MEGPVIKEGTLA

-58 RKNMP
+58 KKNMP

-75 KRAEK
+75 KRAER

-89 DAPKEMLLQIPI
+89 DAPEEMLLQIPI

-108 MGFTCVEVNGFE
+108 MGFTCVEVSGFE

-163 AKDCVEKYGIL
+163 AKDCVKKYGIL

-207 QQLGSLEKIY
+207 QRLGSLEKIY

-237 DKGSAF
+237 DKESAF

-288 RDLENSPTPLILE
+288 RDLENSPTPLILDNAPLLE
-301 NTPLLDSMPILENAP
+301 NT
-316 ILDSVPILENAP
+316 
-328 ILDSVPASDN
+328 PASDN
-338 APKKSRMI
+338 APKKSRLF
-346 VLESA
+346 VLENT
-351 APLNAFLEK
+351 APLSAFLER
-360 LKNPNARVFM
+360 LKNSDARIFV
-370 RLVLNKEK
+370 RLVLDKEK
-378 KVLALAFLLQDQ
+378 KVLALAFLYEDQ

-399 LFSPFSL
+399 LFSPFSS
-406 EFLENAFS
+406 EFLQNAFS
-414 QMLQHAQIVG
+414 QILQHVHIIG

-439 VPLENIRIQDT
+439 VSLENIRIQDT

-465 EVLRE
+465 EVLKE

-485 KAKAEKSEQLNTELN
+485 KTKSKAGKSEQLDRELN
-500 ALKRLCEYFE
+500 ALKRLYEYFE
-510 TGGLEEGLLTLARD
+510 KGGLEEGLLILARE
-524 IETPFVKVLMD
+524 IETPFVKVLID

-555 KDELKVLERQILDL
+555 KNELHVLERQILDL

-580 QLGEVLYEKLG
+580 QLSEILYEKLE

-597 HSTDEKNLLKILDK
+597 RSTDEKSLLKILDK

-701 LRLLAHFSQDKDLM
+701 LRLLAHFSQDRDLM
-715 EAFLKGRDIH
+715 DAFLKGRDIH

-733 GGDLAKEKRSIAKSI
+733 GEDLAKEKRSIAKSI

-791 RMKEEILKTSKAF
+791 SMREEILKTSKAF

-813 DFTGANDYVKGNYL
+813 DFTGVNDYVKGNYL

-874 EEKNAPE
+874 EEKNALE
-881 LQQEIQRILNDEVY
+881 LQREIQRILNDEVY

>member
-1 MEQPVIKEGTLA
+1 MEELKEGTLA

-26 MSAKNKPLTND
+26 MSAKNKPLTNV

-108 MGFTCVEVNGFE
+108 MGFTCVEVSGFE

-163 AKDCVEKYGIL
+163 AKDCVEKYGIF

-207 QQLGSLEKIY
+207 QRLGSLEKIY

-237 DKGSAF
+237 DKESAF

-257 EFDFLSCAFPSE
+257 EFDFSSCAFPSE

-288 RDLENSPTPLILE
+288 RDLENSPTPLILDNAPLLE
-301 NTPLLDSMPILENAP
+301 NT
-316 ILDSVPILENAP
+316 
-328 ILDSVPASDN
+328 PASDN

-346 VLESA
+346 VLENL
-351 APLNAFLEK
+351 APLSMFLER
-360 LKNPNARVFM
+360 LKNSNAKIFM
-370 RLVLNKEK
+370 RLALDKEK
-378 KVLALAFLLQDQ
+378 KVLALAFLYENQ

-406 EFLENAFS
+406 EFLQNAFFK
-414 QMLQHAQIVG
+414 MLQHACIIG

-465 EVLRE
+465 EVLKE
-470 YLKEELIPHEKIKDF
+470 YLKEEWIPHEKIKDF
-485 KAKAEKSEQLNTELN
+485 KTKSKMEKLEQLDRELN

-510 TGGLEEGLLTLARD
+510 KGGLEEGLLALAREV
-524 IETPFVKVLMD
+524 ETPFMKVLMG

-555 KDELKVLERQILDL
+555 KNELHVLERQILDL

-580 QLGEVLYEKLG
+580 QLSEILYEKLE
-591 LPKNKS
+591 LPQNKS
-597 HSTDEKNLLKILDK
+597 RSTDEKSLLKILDK

-679 RKGFIA
+679 RKGFIS

-715 EAFLKGRDIH
+715 DAFLKGRDIH

-733 GGDLAKEKRSIAKSI
+733 GEDLAKEKRSIAKSI

-769 NEAKSYIEAYFK
+769 NEAKSYTEAYFK

-813 DFTGANDYVKGNYL
+813 DFTGANDYIKGNYL

-905 FVANRW
+905 FIAKRW

>member
-1 MEQPVIKEGTLA
+1 MEEPVIKEGTLA

-26 MSAKNKPLTND
+26 MSAKNKPLTNV

-108 MGFTCVEVNGFE
+108 MGFTCVEVSGFE

-207 QQLGSLEKIY
+207 QRLGSLEKIY

-237 DKGSAF
+237 DKESAF

-288 RDLENSPTPLILE
+288 RDLENSPTPLILD
-301 NTPLLDSMPILENAP
+301 NTPLLENTP
-316 ILDSVPILENAP
+316 V
-328 ILDSVPASDN
+328 SDN
-338 APKKSRMI
+338 TPKKSRLI
-346 VLESA
+346 VLENT
-351 APLNAFLEK
+351 APLSAFLEK
-360 LKNPNARVFM
+360 LEKTNARIFM
-370 RLVLNKEK
+370 RLVLDKEK
-378 KVLALAFLLQDQ
+378 KVLALVFLLEDQ

-406 EFLENAFS
+406 EFLQNAFFK
-414 QMLQHAQIVG
+414 MLQHAQIIG

-439 VPLENIRIQDT
+439 VSLEDIRIQDT

-465 EVLRE
+465 EVLKE
-470 YLKEELIPHEKIKDF
+470 YLKEEWIPHEKIKDF
-485 KAKAEKSEQLNTELN
+485 KTKSKAGKLEQLDRELN

-510 TGGLEEGLLTLARD
+510 KGGLEEGLLALAREV
-524 IETPFVKVLMD
+524 ETPFMKVLMG

-555 KDELKVLERQILDL
+555 KNELHVLERQILEL

-580 QLGEVLYEKLG
+580 QLSEILYEKLE
-591 LPKNKS
+591 LPQNKS
-597 HSTDEKNLLKILDK
+597 HSTDEKSLLKILDK

-715 EAFLKGRDIH
+715 DAFLKGRDIH

-733 GGDLAKEKRSIAKSI
+733 GEYLAKEKRSIAKSI

-813 DFTGANDYVKGNYL
+813 DFTGANDYIKGNYL

-874 EEKNAPE
+874 EEKNALE

-905 FVANRW
+905 FIAKRW

>member
-26 MSAKNKPLTND
+26 MSAKTKPLTND

-58 RKNMP
+58 KKNMP

-75 KRAEK
+75 KRVEK

-207 QQLGSLEKIY
+207 QRLGSLEKIY

-251 ERGCIK
+251 ERGCIQ

-288 RDLENSPTPLILE
+288 RDLENSPLIV
-301 NTPLLDSMPILENAP
+301 ENAP
-316 ILDSVPILENAP
+316 ILDSM
-328 ILDSVPASDN
+328 PASDN

-351 APLNAFLEK
+351 EPFSAFLEK
-360 LKNPNARVFM
+360 LKDPNARVFM
-370 RLVLNKEK
+370 RLVLDKEK

-414 QMLQHAQIVG
+414 QILQHAQIVG

-439 VPLENIRIQDT
+439 VSLENIRIQDT

-465 EVLRE
+465 EVLKE
-470 YLKEELIPHEKIKDF
+470 YLKEDLIPHEKIKDF
-485 KAKAEKSEQLNTELN
+485 KTKSKAEKLELLSVELN

-510 TGGLEEGLLTLARD
+510 KGGLEEGLLALAREV
-524 IETPFVKVLMD
+524 ETPFMKVLMG

-542 IDAPYF
+542 IDVPYF

-555 KDELKVLERQILDL
+555 KHELHVLEHQILDL
-569 IGVDFNLNSPK
+569 IGADFNLNSPK
-580 QLGEVLYEKLG
+580 QLSEILYEKLE

-597 HSTDEKNLLKILDK
+597 RSTDEKSLLKILDK

-679 RKGFIA
+679 RKGFIS

-715 EAFLKGRDIH
+715 DAFLKGRDIH

-733 GGDLAKEKRSIAKSI
+733 GEDLAKEKRSISKSI

-813 DFTGANDYVKGNYL
+813 DFTGANDYIKGNYL

-874 EEKNAPE
+874 EEKNALE

-905 FVANRW
+905 FIAKRW
-911 NELKG
+911 SELKG

>member
-1 MEQPVIKEGTLA
+1 MEELKEGTLA

-75 KRAEK
+75 KRAER

-152 IALFDGKTEFL
+152 IVLFDGKTEFL

-207 QQLGSLEKIY
+207 QRLGSLEKIY

-237 DKGSAF
+237 DKESAF

-251 ERGCIK
+251 ERGCVK

-288 RDLENSPTPLILE
+288 RDLENSPTPLILD
-301 NTPLLDSMPILENAP
+301 NMPLLENAP
-316 ILDSVPILENAP
+316 
-328 ILDSVPASDN
+328 ASDS
-338 APKKSRMI
+338 APKRSCMI
-346 VLESA
+346 VLENP
-351 APLNAFLEK
+351 APFSAFLEK
-360 LKNPNARVFM
+360 LKKTNARIFM
-370 RLVLNKEK
+370 RLVLDKEK
-378 KVLALAFLLQDQ
+378 KVLALAFLYEDQ

-406 EFLENAFS
+406 EFLQNAFFKI
-414 QMLQHAQIVG
+414 LQHAQIIG

-439 VPLENIRIQDT
+439 VSLENIRIQDT

-465 EVLRE
+465 EVLKE
-470 YLKEELIPHEKIKDF
+470 YLKEEWIPHEKIKDF
-485 KAKAEKSEQLNTELN
+485 KTKSKAGKLEQLDMELN

-510 TGGLEEGLLTLARD
+510 KGGLEEGLLALAREV
-524 IETPFVKVLMD
+524 ETPFMKVLMG

-548 KRLEQEF
+548 KHLEQEF
-555 KDELKVLERQILDL
+555 KNELHVLERQILEL
-569 IGVDFNLNSPK
+569 IGADFNLNSPK
-580 QLGEVLYEKLG
+580 QLSEILYEKLE

-597 HSTDEKNLLKILDK
+597 RSTDEKSLLKILDK

-715 EAFLKGRDIH
+715 DAFLKGRDIH

-813 DFTGANDYVKGNYL
+813 DFTGANDYIKGNYL

-874 EEKNAPE
+874 EEKNALE

-905 FVANRW
+905 FVAKRW
-911 NELKG
+911 NELKR

>member
-1 MEQPVIKEGTLA
+1 MEEPVIKEGTLA

-58 RKNMP
+58 KKNMP

-207 QQLGSLEKIY
+207 QRLGSLEKIY

-237 DKGSAF
+237 DKESAF

-257 EFDFLSCAFPSE
+257 EFDFSSCAFPSE

-301 NTPLLDSMPILENAP
+301 NAPLLDNA
-316 ILDSVPILENAP
+316 
-328 ILDSVPASDN
+328 PASDN

-351 APLNAFLEK
+351 APLSAFLEK
-360 LKNPNARVFM
+360 LEKTNARIFM
-370 RLVLNKEK
+370 RLVLDKEK
-378 KVLALAFLLQDQ
+378 KVLALAFLFKDQ

-406 EFLENAFS
+406 EFLQNAFF

-465 EVLRE
+465 EVLKQ
-470 YLKEELIPHEKIKDF
+470 YLKEEWIPHEKIKDF
-485 KAKAEKSEQLNTELN
+485 KTKSKAGKLELLSVELN

-510 TGGLEEGLLTLARD
+510 KGGLEEGLLALAREV
-524 IETPFVKVLMD
+524 ETPFMKVLMG

-555 KDELKVLERQILDL
+555 KNELHVLERQILEL

-580 QLGEVLYEKLG
+580 QLSEILYEKLE

-597 HSTDEKNLLKILDK
+597 HSTDEKSLLKILDK

-679 RKGFIA
+679 RKGFIS

-715 EAFLKGRDIH
+715 DAFLKGRDIH

-733 GGDLAKEKRSIAKSI
+733 GEDLAKEKRSIAKSI

-813 DFTGANDYVKGNYL
+813 DFTGANDYIKGNYL

-874 EEKNAPE
+874 EEKNALE

-911 NELKG
+911 NELKD

>member
-1 MEQPVIKEGTLA
+1 MEEPVIKEGTLA

-58 RKNMP
+58 KKSMP

-108 MGFTCVEVNGFE
+108 MGFACVEVSGFE

-207 QQLGSLEKIY
+207 QRLGSLEKIY

-237 DKGSAF
+237 DKESAF

-257 EFDFLSCAFPSE
+257 EFDFSSCAFPSE

-288 RDLENSPTPLILE
+288 RDLENSPTPLILD
-301 NTPLLDSMPILENAP
+301 NAPLLDNT
-316 ILDSVPILENAP
+316 
-328 ILDSVPASDN
+328 PASDN
-338 APKKSRMI
+338 APKKSRLI
-346 VLESA
+346 VLENTE
-351 APLNAFLEK
+351 PLSAFLEK
-360 LKNPNARVFM
+360 LKKTNARIFM
-370 RLVLNKEK
+370 RLVLDKEK
-378 KVLALAFLLQDQ
+378 KVLALAFLYEDQ

-406 EFLENAFS
+406 EFLQNAFS
-414 QMLQHAQIVG
+414 QILQHAQIIG

-439 VPLENIRIQDT
+439 VSLENIRIQDT

-465 EVLRE
+465 EVLKE
-470 YLKEELIPHEKIKDF
+470 YLKEEWIPHEKIKDF
-485 KAKAEKSEQLNTELN
+485 KTKSKAVKLEQLDMELN

-510 TGGLEEGLLTLARD
+510 KGGLEENLLALAREV
-524 IETPFVKVLMD
+524 ETPFVKVLMG

-555 KDELKVLERQILDL
+555 KNELHVLERQILEL
-569 IGVDFNLNSPK
+569 IGANFNLNSPK
-580 QLGEVLYEKLG
+580 QLSEVLYEKLE
-591 LPKNKS
+591 LPQNKS
-597 HSTDEKNLLKILDK
+597 RSTDEKSLLKILDK

-701 LRLLAHFSQDKDLM
+701 LRLLAHFSQDKDLID
-715 EAFLKGRDIH
+715 AFLKGRDIH

-733 GGDLAKEKRSIAKSI
+733 GEDLAKEKRSIAKSI

-804 TLLGRYRVF
+804 TLLRRYRVF
-813 DFTGANDYVKGNYL
+813 DFTGANDYIKGNYL
-827 REGVNAIFQGSAS
+827 REGVNAIFQGSVS

-845 GMLKVSERFKNNPSV
+845 GMLKVNERFKNNPSV

-874 EEKNAPE
+874 EEKNALE

-895 PLRVPLETSA
+895 PLRVPLETST

>member
-108 MGFTCVEVNGFE
+108 MGFTCVEVGGFE

-207 QQLGSLEKIY
+207 QRLGSLEKIY

-288 RDLENSPTPLILE
+288 RDLENSPFIVE
-301 NTPLLDSMPILENAP
+301 NVPILNSTP
-316 ILDSVPILENAP
+316 ILDNT
-328 ILDSVPASDN
+328 PALDN

-351 APLNAFLEK
+351 APLSAFLEK
-360 LKNPNARVFM
+360 LEKTNARVFA
-370 RLVLNKEK
+370 RLVLDKEK
-378 KVLALAFLLQDQ
+378 KVLALAFLYEDQ

-406 EFLENAFS
+406 EFLQNAFFK
-414 QMLQHAQIVG
+414 MLQHAQIIG

-465 EVLRE
+465 EVLKE

-485 KAKAEKSEQLNTELN
+485 KTKAEKLELLSVELN

-510 TGGLEEGLLTLARD
+510 KGGLEENLLSLARE
-524 IETPFVKVLMD
+524 IETPFMKVLMG

-555 KDELKVLERQILDL
+555 KNELHVLERQILEL

-580 QLGEVLYEKLG
+580 QLSEVLYDKLG

-597 HSTDEKNLLKILDK
+597 HSTDEKSLLKILDK

-733 GGDLAKEKRSIAKSI
+733 GEYLAKEKRSIAKSI

-763 TLNIPL
+763 TLNISL

-905 FVANRW
+905 FIAKRW

>member
-189 DNYKGVKGI
+189 DNYKGIKGI

-288 RDLENSPTPLILE
+288 RDLENSPFIV
-301 NTPLLDSMPILENAP
+301 ENAP
-316 ILDSVPILENAP
+316 ILNNAP
-328 ILDSVPASDN
+328 TLDSTPASEN
-338 APKKSRMI
+338 APKKSCMI
-346 VLESA
+346 VLENTELLSM
-351 APLNAFLEK
+351 FLEK
-360 LKNPNARVFM
+360 LKNPNARVFV
-370 RLVLNKEK
+370 RLVLDKDK
-378 KVLALAFLLQDQ
+378 KILALAFLYEDQ

-406 EFLENAFS
+406 EFLQNAFS
-414 QMLQHAQIVG
+414 QILQHACIVG

-439 VPLENIRIQDT
+439 VSLENIHIQDT

-465 EVLRE
+465 EVLKE

-485 KAKAEKSEQLNTELN
+485 KTTSKAEKSEQLNMELN

-510 TGGLEEGLLTLARD
+510 KGGLEEGLLILARE
-524 IETPFVKVLMD
+524 IETPFVKVLMG

-580 QLGEVLYEKLG
+580 QLSEILYEKLG

-611 HPSIALILEYRELNK
+611 HPSIPLILEYRELNK

-763 TLNIPL
+763 TLNISL
-769 NEAKSYIEAYFK
+769 SEAKSYIEAYFK

>member
-189 DNYKGVKGI
+189 DNYKGIKGI

-207 QQLGSLEKIY
+207 QRLGSLEKIY

-288 RDLENSPTPLILE
+288 RDLENSPTPLILD
-301 NTPLLDSMPILENAP
+301 NTPALENA
-316 ILDSVPILENAP
+316 S
-328 ILDSVPASDN
+328 ASDN
-338 APKKSRMI
+338 TPKKSRMI
-346 VLESA
+346 VLENA
-351 APLNAFLEK
+351 APLSAFLEK
-360 LKNPNARVFM
+360 LENPNARIFA

-378 KVLALAFLLQDQ
+378 KVLALAFLYEDQ

-399 LFSPFSL
+399 LFSPFSS
-406 EFLENAFS
+406 EFLQNAFS
-414 QMLQHAQIVG
+414 QMLQHAQIIG

-439 VPLENIRIQDT
+439 VSLENIRIQDT

-465 EVLRE
+465 EALKE

-485 KAKAEKSEQLNTELN
+485 KTKSKTEKLEQLDMELN

-510 TGGLEEGLLTLARD
+510 KGGLEEGLLALAREV
-524 IETPFVKVLMD
+524 ETPFVKVLMG

-555 KDELKVLERQILDL
+555 KNELHILERQILDL
-569 IGVDFNLNSPK
+569 VGVDFNLNSPK
-580 QLGEVLYEKLG
+580 QLSEVLYEKLE

-715 EAFLKGRDIH
+715 EAFLKGQDIH

-733 GGDLAKEKRSIAKSI
+733 GEDLAKEKRSIAKSI

-813 DFTGANDYVKGNYL
+813 DFTGVNDYIKGNYL

-874 EEKNAPE
+874 EEKNALE

-905 FVANRW
+905 FVAKRW
-911 NELKG
+911 NELKD

>member
-1 MEQPVIKEGTLA
+1 MEEPVIKEGTLA

-108 MGFTCVEVNGFE
+108 MGFTCVEVSGFE

-207 QQLGSLEKIY
+207 QRLGSLEKIY

-257 EFDFLSCAFPSE
+257 EFDFSSCAFPSE

-288 RDLENSPTPLILE
+288 RDLENSPTPLILD
-301 NTPLLDSMPILENAP
+301 NTPLLENT
-316 ILDSVPILENAP
+316 
-328 ILDSVPASDN
+328 PASDN
-338 APKKSRMI
+338 APKKSRLI
-346 VLESA
+346 VLENTE
-351 APLNAFLEK
+351 PLSAFLEK
-360 LKNPNARVFM
+360 LEKTNARIFM
-370 RLVLNKEK
+370 RLALDKEK
-378 KVLALAFLLQDQ
+378 KVLALAFLYEDQ

-406 EFLENAFS
+406 EFLQNAFFK
-414 QMLQHAQIVG
+414 MLQHAQIIG

-439 VPLENIRIQDT
+439 VSLENIRIQDT

-465 EVLRE
+465 EVLKQ
-470 YLKEELIPHEKIKDF
+470 YLKEEWIPHEKIKDF
-485 KAKAEKSEQLNTELN
+485 KTKSKAGKSEQLDRELN

-510 TGGLEEGLLTLARD
+510 KGGLEEGLLALAREV
-524 IETPFVKVLMD
+524 ETPFMKVLMG

-542 IDAPYF
+542 IDVPYF

-555 KDELKVLERQILDL
+555 KNELHVLERQILEL

-580 QLGEVLYEKLG
+580 QLSEILYEKLE

-597 HSTDEKNLLKILDK
+597 HSTDEKSLLKILDK

-679 RKGFIA
+679 RKGFIS

-715 EAFLKGRDIH
+715 DAFLKGRDIH

-733 GGDLAKEKRSIAKSI
+733 GEDLAKEKRSIAKSI

-769 NEAKSYIEAYFK
+769 SEAKSYIEAYFK

-813 DFTGANDYVKGNYL
+813 DFTGANDYIKGNYL

-874 EEKNAPE
+874 EEKNALE

-905 FVANRW
+905 FIAKRW

>member
-189 DNYKGVKGI
+189 DNYKGIKGI

-207 QQLGSLEKIY
+207 QRLGSLEKIY

-288 RDLENSPTPLILE
+288 RDLENSPTPLILD
-301 NTPLLDSMPILENAP
+301 NTPALENA
-316 ILDSVPILENAP
+316 S
-328 ILDSVPASDN
+328 ASDN
-338 APKKSRMI
+338 TPKKSRMI
-346 VLESA
+346 VLENA
-351 APLNAFLEK
+351 APLSAFLEK
-360 LKNPNARVFM
+360 LEKTNARVFA
-370 RLVLNKEK
+370 RLVLDKEK
-378 KVLALAFLLQDQ
+378 KVLALAFLLEDQ

-399 LFSPFSL
+399 LFSPFSS
-406 EFLENAFS
+406 EFLQNAFS
-414 QMLQHAQIVG
+414 QILQHAQIIG

-439 VPLENIRIQDT
+439 VSLENIRIQDT

-465 EVLRE
+465 EALKE

-485 KAKAEKSEQLNTELN
+485 KTKSKTEKLEQLDMELN

-510 TGGLEEGLLTLARD
+510 KGGLEEGLLALAREV
-524 IETPFVKVLMD
+524 ETPFVKVLMG

-555 KDELKVLERQILDL
+555 KNELHVLERQILDL

-580 QLGEVLYEKLG
+580 QLSEVLYEKLE

-715 EAFLKGRDIH
+715 EAFLKGQDIH

-813 DFTGANDYVKGNYL
+813 DFTGVNDYIKGNYL

-874 EEKNAPE
+874 EEKNALE

-905 FVANRW
+905 FVAKRW
-911 NELKG
+911 NELKD

>member
-26 MSAKNKPLTND
+26 MSAKNKPLTNV

-58 RKNMP
+58 KKNMP
-63 FIVFALESQTKT
+63 FIVFALESQIKT

-108 MGFTCVEVNGFE
+108 MGFTCVEISGFE

-189 DNYKGVKGI
+189 DNYKGIKGI

-207 QQLGSLEKIY
+207 QRLGSLEKIY
-217 ENLDLAKNLLSP
+217 ENLDLVKNLLSP
-229 KMYQALIQ
+229 KMYQALIH
-237 DKGSAF
+237 DKASAF

-251 ERGCIK
+251 ERECIK

-288 RDLENSPTPLILE
+288 RDLENSPTPSISD
-301 NTPLLDSMPILENAP
+301 NTPALENAP
-316 ILDSVPILENAP
+316 AL
-328 ILDSVPASDN
+328 DN
-338 APKKSRMI
+338 APKKSRLI

-351 APLNAFLEK
+351 APLSAFLEK
-360 LKNPNARVFM
+360 LKNPNARIFM
-370 RLVLNKEK
+370 CLVLNKEK

-406 EFLENAFS
+406 EFLQNAFS

-439 VPLENIRIQDT
+439 VSLENIRIQDT

-465 EVLRE
+465 EVLKE

-485 KAKAEKSEQLNTELN
+485 KTKSKVEKSEQLSLELN

-510 TGGLEEGLLTLARD
+510 KGGLEENLLALAREV
-524 IETPFVKVLMD
+524 ETPFVKVLMG

-580 QLGEVLYEKLG
+580 QLSEVLYEKLG

-791 RMKEEILKTSKAF
+791 GMREEILKTSKAF

-895 PLRVPLETSA
+895 PLRVPLETNA

>member
-1 MEQPVIKEGTLA
+1 MEELVIKEGTLA

-58 RKNMP
+58 KKNMP

-108 MGFTCVEVNGFE
+108 MGFTCVEVSGFE

-152 IALFDGKTEFL
+152 ITLFDGKTEFL
-163 AKDCVEKYGIL
+163 AKDCVKKYGIL

-207 QQLGSLEKIY
+207 QRLGSLEKIY

-237 DKGSAF
+237 DKESAF

-257 EFDFLSCAFPSE
+257 EFDFSSCAFPSE

-288 RDLENSPTPLILE
+288 RDLENSPTPLILD
-301 NTPLLDSMPILENAP
+301 NAPLL
-316 ILDSVPILENAP
+316 
-328 ILDSVPASDN
+328 DN

-346 VLESA
+346 VLENT
-351 APLNAFLEK
+351 APLSAFLEK
-360 LKNPNARVFM
+360 LKKTNARIFM
-370 RLVLNKEK
+370 RLALDKEK
-378 KVLALAFLLQDQ
+378 KVLALAFLYEDQ

-406 EFLENAFS
+406 EFLQNAFS
-414 QMLQHAQIVG
+414 QMLQHVQIIG

-439 VPLENIRIQDT
+439 VSLENIRIQDT

-465 EVLRE
+465 EVLKE
-470 YLKEELIPHEKIKDF
+470 YLKEEWIPHEKIKDF
-485 KAKAEKSEQLNTELN
+485 KTKNKAGKLEQLDMELN

-510 TGGLEEGLLTLARD
+510 KGGLEEGLLALAREV
-524 IETPFVKVLMD
+524 ETPFVKVLMG

-555 KDELKVLERQILDL
+555 KNELHVLERQILDL
-569 IGVDFNLNSPK
+569 IGADFNLNSPK
-580 QLGEVLYEKLG
+580 QLSEILYEKLE

-597 HSTDEKNLLKILDK
+597 HSTDEKSLLKILDK

-715 EAFLKGRDIH
+715 DAFLKGRDIH

-733 GGDLAKEKRSIAKSI
+733 GEDLAKEKRSIAKSI

-769 NEAKSYIEAYFK
+769 SEAKSYIEAYFK

-813 DFTGANDYVKGNYL
+813 DFTGANDYIKGNYL

>member
-1 MEQPVIKEGTLA
+1 MEEPVIKEGTLA

-108 MGFTCVEVNGFE
+108 MGFICVEVSGFE

-144 FNQLLSDK
+144 FNQLLNDK

-163 AKDCVEKYGIL
+163 VKDCVEKYGIL

-207 QQLGSLEKIY
+207 QRLGSLEKIY
-217 ENLDLAKNLLSP
+217 ENLDLVKNLLSP

-237 DKGSAF
+237 DKASAF

-257 EFDFLSCAFPSE
+257 EFDFSSCAFPSE

-288 RDLENSPTPLILE
+288 RDLENSPTPLIL
-301 NTPLLDSMPILENAP
+301 DNAP
-316 ILDSVPILENAP
+316 AL
-328 ILDSVPASDN
+328 DN
-338 APKKSRMI
+338 APKKSCMI
-346 VLESA
+346 VLENPES
-351 APLNAFLEK
+351 LSAFLEK
-360 LKNPNARVFM
+360 LEKTNARIFM
-370 RLVLNKEK
+370 RLVLDKEK
-378 KVLALAFLLQDQ
+378 KVLALAFLYEDQ

-406 EFLENAFS
+406 EFLQNAFFK
-414 QMLQHAQIVG
+414 MLQHAQIVG

-465 EVLRE
+465 EVLKE

-485 KAKAEKSEQLNTELN
+485 KTKSKAEKLEQLDRELN

-510 TGGLEEGLLTLARD
+510 KGGLEEGLLALAREV
-524 IETPFVKVLMD
+524 ETPFMKVLMG

-555 KDELKVLERQILDL
+555 KNELHVLERQILEL

-580 QLGEVLYEKLG
+580 QLSEILYEKLK
-591 LPKNKS
+591 LPQNKS
-597 HSTDEKNLLKILDK
+597 RSTDEKSLLKILDK

-715 EAFLKGRDIH
+715 DAFLKGRDIH

-813 DFTGANDYVKGNYL
+813 DFTGANDYIKGNYL

-874 EEKNAPE
+874 EEKNALE
-881 LQQEIQRILNDEVY
+881 LQQKIQRILNDEVY

-905 FVANRW
+905 FIAKRW